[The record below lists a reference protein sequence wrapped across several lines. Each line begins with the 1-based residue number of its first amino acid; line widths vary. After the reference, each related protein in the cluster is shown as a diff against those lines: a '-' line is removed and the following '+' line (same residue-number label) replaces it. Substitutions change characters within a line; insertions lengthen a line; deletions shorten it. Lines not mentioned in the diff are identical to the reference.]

1 MYKRIV
7 IKFGTTSLT
16 NNTLYLSPPNLLE
29 YVRQINKLHS
39 QGIQIII
46 VSSGA
51 VAAGMELLKQPKFS
65 KNLPA
70 KQMLSS
76 VGQGRLIQIWS
87 ELFGFYGINIGQ
99 LLLTKGDLSDRNR
112 YLNVRDTIETLLAQK
127 VIPIINENDSVATEE
142 IKLGDNDNLSA
153 LVANTVAADLLL
165 ILTDQGGLFD
175 KNPRQYPD
183 AKLIQQIDTIDDGLY
198 KIARGGSELGTGG
211 MYTKVKAAQ
220 IATQSGINT
229 IIAPFYEE
237 NVILKV
243 FKKEK
248 IGTTFHSKIN
258 PRESKRRW
266 IFSEQPVG
274 TLIIDEGAKKQLL
287 EKGASL
293 LPIGIIA
300 VTGTFNRGSIVK
312 IFTENGSFIG
322 MGMVNYSSSE
332 IEKIIKCH
340 SSLIEDKL
348 GYSYGNEVIH
358 RDNMLI
364 EGK

>member
-16 NNTLYLSPPNLLE
+16 NKTVYLSPPNLLE
-29 YVRQINKLHS
+29 YVRQINQLHS
-39 QGIQIII
+39 HGIQVII

-51 VAAGMELLKQPKFS
+51 VAAGMELLKQPKIS
-65 KNLPA
+65 KSLPA

-76 VGQGRLIQIWS
+76 VGQGRLMHIWS
-87 ELFGFYGINIGQ
+87 QLFGFYGINIGQ

-112 YLNVRDTIETLLAQK
+112 YLNVRDTIETLLSHK
-127 VIPIINENDSVATEE
+127 VIPVINENDSVATEE
-142 IKLGDNDNLSA
+142 IKVGDNDNLSA

-175 KNPRQYPD
+175 KNPRQYTD
-183 AKLIQQIDTIDDGLY
+183 AQLIKEINIIDDSLY
-198 KIARGGSELGTGG
+198 RIARGGSELGTGG

-220 IATQSGINT
+220 IATQSGIPT

-237 NVILKV
+237 NIMIRIAKG
-243 FKKEK
+243 EK
-248 IGTTFHSKIN
+248 IGTSFTSKVN
-258 PRESKRRW
+258 RRESKRRW
-266 IFSEQPVG
+266 IFSEQANG
-274 TLIIDEGAKKQLL
+274 TIVIDEGAEKNLY

-293 LPIGIIA
+293 LPIGI
-300 VTGTFNRGSIVK
+300 VSVSGKFDRGSIVK
-312 IFTENGSFIG
+312 IVNDSSKKIG

-332 IEKIIKCH
+332 IEKVLKCH
-340 SSLIEDKL
+340 SSMIEEKL

-364 EGK
+364 EEK